1 MPKNCRK
8 LAFLLASLFA
18 LFTFTGCVSIAKLM
32 GRKLKMSDITKKINT
47 DNMKAM
53 DFAGKIMTEGFYT
66 KGGQGNAGVAF
77 AFTNSLDGK
86 NFNVEYQP
94 KVETDEEFLK
104 NQFSDMEADEQ
115 AKAVEMY
122 KKMLTNLNDI
132 KGGIYKRDN
141 NILIDLK
148 PFKKLFSTTT
158 DDNST
163 TTDDNEGSDEEGEGF
178 IAGVAKIIKNISEIL
193 KKGDYVSLPAKETV
207 NGNEFLEVFKEPL
220 EKIKKMGDLIPDY
233 EFKYMD
239 YGKDY
244 IEFKGRKSEIMEEIK
259 GVKAA
264 LEQAPGGKEFAY
276 EIFGDGLEDTDPKN
290 DGLLNFKIVF
300 SDGNMQIT
308 FDTISVTP
316 EKKAKISGV
325 INTRPSQEGTE
336 FKKLEG
342 NIIDLGAILG
352 GIGSPVNDDEEDYE
366 DYDDSE
372 DAEKDDDIVIMD

>member
-1 MPKNCRK
+1 MIVRNYKK

-18 LFTFTGCVSIAKLM
+18 LFTFSGCVSIAKLM
-32 GRKLKMSDITKKINT
+32 GRKLKMSDITEKINT
-47 DNMKAM
+47 DNMRAM

-77 AFTNSLDGK
+77 TFTNSLDGK

-148 PFKKLFSTTT
+148 PFEKLFSTI
-158 DDNST
+158 S
-163 TTDDNEGSDEEGEGF
+163 DDNEVSNEEGGGF
-178 IAGVAKIIKNISEIL
+178 IAGIAEIL

-264 LEQAPGGKEFAY
+264 LEQTPGGKEFAH
-276 EIFGDGLEDTDPKN
+276 EMFGDDLEDFDPKN
-290 DGLLNFKIVF
+290 DALLNFKVVF

-352 GIGSPVNDDEEDYE
+352 GIGSPVDDNEENYE
-366 DYDDSE
+366 DYDDTE
-372 DAEKDDDIVIMD
+372 NTEEDDDIVIMD